1 MSREYYK
8 DDRYFEDYIIC
19 QNKRIDKFSDAL
31 NKLRDGDESKVTQ
44 CQRYLANFYR
54 DLLSAKYSIGASKH
68 EVQRYYLKY
77 LEIVA
82 QCGVSDYAEMIDI
95 LSLAILFDVTI
106 DHDIKVILENTVYDV
121 DSMICI
127 LKKILQKHYSIVE
140 SNYLLFPQNY
150 EVFYKFIK
158 GTIDT
163 KEFLKFIEEEW
174 YDSCKDF
181 AWYDSH
187 KNKENSYV
195 GYWSWLAGAAL
206 KINSVVVEDIKYVPF
221 ELL

>member
-1 MSREYYK
+1 MSREFYK

-127 LKKILQKHYSIVE
+127 LKKILQKHY
-140 SNYLLFPQNY
+140 
-150 EVFYKFIK
+150 K
-158 GTIDT
+158 
-163 KEFLKFIEEEW
+163 
-174 YDSCKDF
+174 
-181 AWYDSH
+181 H
-187 KNKENSYV
+187 
-195 GYWSWLAGAAL
+195 
-206 KINSVVVEDIKYVPF
+206 INF
-221 ELL
+221 